1 VQATDDVKFS
11 YSLTVSRG
19 SSLESFIERHGIGA
33 GSVFLATK
41 RTETAG
47 RDADVR
53 RIDVTIDVEV
63 RLVAVHAF
71 ADLVGHPAHGEDV
84 AGAIEREGVGETEA
98 LAGNHLGVN
107 RLQARIVSLKWMA
120 RSKHPFDD
128 IAGLRQKS

>member
-1 VQATDDVKFS
+1 MQASDDVKFS
-11 YSLTVSRG
+11 DSLTVSRG
-19 SSLESFIERHGIGA
+19 RSFESLIKRHGVGA
-33 GSVFLATK
+33 GSIFLAAK
-41 RTETAG
+41 RTEAAG
-47 RDADVR
+47 RDADIR
-53 RIDVTIDVEV
+53 RIDVTINVEV
-63 RLVAVHAF
+63 RLVAMHAF

-98 LAGNHLGVN
+98 LAGNHLGMN